1 MTMVLCLREKEL
13 KMSTQYNP
21 DDYSPILREFAGY
34 KLVIQGRSP
43 RTVNEYMLDLRTF
56 FRFLIAKRSGSIPPP
71 DSEEFRS
78 IDVKNVDVDFLRSVK
93 ATEIY
98 DFLFYINSERQNGT
112 AARARKLTAIKGL
125 YKYLTSKR
133 QLIDQDPTVAIDAP
147 NKRKS
152 LPKYLTLDES
162 RLLLDTVLEDTASN
176 QRVRDFAII
185 TIFLNCGIRLSELCG
200 MNITD
205 VDRYL
210 RSARIVGKGNKERV
224 VYFND
229 ATKAALADH
238 IAERTRDDVKPK
250 TQADSAAL
258 FISRVGKRIS
268 PKAVENMVDK
278 YLDMS
283 GLGSK
288 NYSVH
293 KLRHTAATLMYR
305 EGGVDV
311 RVLKEIL
318 GHEQLN
324 TTQIY
329 THVVDSDV
337 ERAMGKN
344 PLGGDVRRAV
354 TSSAEMSDINAEN
367 KTDDDIKNINTDKR

>member
-1 MTMVLCLREKEL
+1 
-13 KMSTQYNP
+13 MSTQYNP

-56 FRFLIAKRSGSIPPP
+56 FRFLIAKRSGSVPPP

-238 IAERTRDDVKPK
+238 IAERTRADVKPK

-354 TSSAEMSDINAEN
+354 ISSAEMSDINAEN

>member
-1 MTMVLCLREKEL
+1 MA
-13 KMSTQYNP
+13 TQYDP
-21 DDYSPILREFAGY
+21 DDYSPVLREFAGY
-34 KLVIQGRSP
+34 KLVIQGRSA

-56 FRFLIAKRSGSIPPP
+56 FRFLISKRQGAVPPP

-78 IDVKNVDVDFLRSVK
+78 IDIKNVDLEFLRSVK
-93 ATEIY
+93 STEIY
-98 DFLFYINSERQNGT
+98 DFLFYINSERQNGA
-112 AARARKLTAIKGL
+112 AARARKLVAIKGL

-133 QLIDQDPTVAIDAP
+133 QLVDIDPTIAIDAP
-147 NKRKS
+147 NKRKT

-162 RLLLDTVLEDTASN
+162 RLLLDTVLGDVGSS

-200 MNITD
+200 MNISD

-210 RSARIVGKGNKERV
+210 RSARVVGKGNKERII
-224 VYFND
+224 YFNE

-238 IAERTRDDVKPK
+238 MAERTSGKIKSQTP
-250 TQADSAAL
+250 ADAAAL
-258 FISRVGKRIS
+258 FISRLGRRMG
-268 PKAVENMVDK
+268 PRAVENMVDK

-283 GLGSK
+283 GLGSA

-329 THVVDSDV
+329 THVADSDV
-337 ERAMGKN
+337 ERAMGQN
-344 PLGGDVRRAV
+344 PLGGEVRRAV
-354 TSSAEMSDINAEN
+354 GVGHTTADGAASDNVRSDAPQTEN
-367 KTDDDIKNINTDKR
+367 KITDK